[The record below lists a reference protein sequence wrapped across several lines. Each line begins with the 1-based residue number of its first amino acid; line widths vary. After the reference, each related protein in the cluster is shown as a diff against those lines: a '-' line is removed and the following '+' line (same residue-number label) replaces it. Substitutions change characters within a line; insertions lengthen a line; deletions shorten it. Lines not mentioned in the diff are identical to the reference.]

1 MFNRIKTYI
10 TLNMV
15 VGEFTQETNL
25 VIIGGGPGGYTAAFR
40 AAELGIETIIVDA
53 SGGLGGVCL
62 HNGCIPSK
70 TMLSIGETLQLAE
83 HAAKFGIHFDKPRVD
98 LDEVRKWT
106 TQTIEKLSSGLDNM
120 AKKHGIEIIKGI
132 ARFED
137 QRQLSIHS
145 GTSSRIRF
153 KRAIIATG
161 AIPVATPDD
170 WCKSPRVM
178 DPSEALKFR
187 EIPKSLLVIGGGY
200 IGVELATIYAALGS
214 KVTLVTQNDRILLC
228 ADPDLVR
235 PLAKRLSQVFARV
248 QVNTNVV
255 SMNEV
260 TNGIEANLKGD
271 GEEITAV
278 FDSVIVA
285 IGYQANTEGLDLT
298 KVHVEINKEGYI
310 SVGHQLYTTNQ
321 RILAIGDVT
330 GSPLL
335 ADKAILQGRIAA
347 EAIAGWGSVYEPQA
361 VPFVVFTDP
370 QIAWCGLT
378 QTQAQEEGIAYEAV
392 KIPWGASGRA
402 VSLGR
407 SEGMTKLIYDPDTKL
422 VLGVGIVGI
431 GAAEMISQ
439 GVLAMEMGAVTTDL
453 ASAVYPHPTIGELL
467 GEAAL
472 RAEN

>member
-1 MFNRIKTYI
+1 MFKRIKAPI
-10 TLNMV
+10 TLIMV

-25 VIIGGGPGGYTAAFR
+25 VVIGGGPGGYTAAFR

-62 HNGCIPSK
+62 QNGCIPSK
-70 TMLSIGETLQLAE
+70 TMLSIGQTLQLAE
-83 HAAKFGIHFDKPRVD
+83 QAAKFGIHFDKPRVD

-106 TQTIEKLSSGLDNM
+106 TQTIDKLGAGLNSI
-120 AKKHGIEIIKGI
+120 AKKHGIEIIKGT
-132 ARFED
+132 AGFED

-145 GTSSRIRF
+145 GSSSRIRF

-161 AIPVATPDD
+161 AIPVSTPDD
-170 WCKSPRVM
+170 WCKSQRVM
-178 DPSEALKFR
+178 EPSEALKFR

-214 KVTLVTQNDRILLC
+214 EVTLVTPNDRILQC
-228 ADPDLVR
+228 ADADLVR
-235 PLAKRLSQVFARV
+235 PLIKRLSEVFASV
-248 QVNTNVV
+248 QVNTNVT
-255 SMNEV
+255 SMKEV
-260 TNGIEANLKGD
+260 ANGIEANLKGD
-271 GEEITAV
+271 GNENTAV
-278 FDSVIVA
+278 FDYVIVA
-285 IGYQANTEGLDLT
+285 IGHQANTDGLDLAKANVKT
-298 KVHVEINKEGYI
+298 DAQGYI
-310 SVGHQLYTTNQ
+310 SVDEQLHTTNQ
-321 RILAIGDVT
+321 RIYAIGDVT

-378 QTQAQEEGIAYEAV
+378 ETQANEEGIAHESI

-407 SEGMTKLIYDPDTKL
+407 SEGLTKLIYDPDTKL
-422 VLGVGIVGI
+422 VLGVGIVGV

-439 GVLAMEMGAVTTDL
+439 GVLAIEMGAVTTDL

-472 RAEN
+472 RA

>member
-1 MFNRIKTYI
+1 
-10 TLNMV
+10 MV

-25 VIIGGGPGGYTAAFR
+25 VVIGGGPGGYTAAFR

-62 HNGCIPSK
+62 HTGCIPSK
-70 TMLSIGETLQLAE
+70 TMLSIGQTLQLAE
-83 HAAKFGIHFDKPRVD
+83 QAAKFGIHFDKPKVD

-106 TQTIEKLSSGLDNM
+106 TQTIEKLGSGLNSI
-120 AKKHGIEIIKGI
+120 AKKHGIEIIKGT

-145 GTSSRIRF
+145 GSSSRIRF

-161 AIPVATPDD
+161 AVPISTPEQ

-178 DPSEALKFR
+178 DPSEALKFK

-214 KVTLVTQNDRILLC
+214 EVTLVTKNDRILQC
-228 ADPDLVR
+228 ADADLVR
-235 PLAKRLSQVFARV
+235 PLAKRLSEVFASI
-248 QVNTNVV
+248 QVNTNVT

-260 TNGIEANLKGD
+260 ADGVYASFEGD
-271 GEEITAV
+271 SEPV
-278 FDSVIVA
+278 KFDYVIVA
-285 IGYQANTEGLDLT
+285 IGHIANTQGLDLANANIKT
-298 KVHVEINKEGYI
+298 DADGYI
-310 SVGHQLYTTNQ
+310 SVDEQLHTTNQ
-321 RILAIGDVT
+321 RIYAIGDVT

-335 ADKAILQGRIAA
+335 ADKAILQGRIAS

-370 QIAWCGLT
+370 QLAWCGLT
-378 QTQAQEEGIAYEAV
+378 ETQADEKGIAHEAI

-407 SEGMTKLIYDPDTKL
+407 SEGLTKLIYDPDTKL
-422 VLGVGIVGI
+422 VLGVGIVGV
-431 GAAEMISQ
+431 GAAEMIAQ
-439 GVLAMEMGAVTTDL
+439 GVLAIEMGAVTTDL

-467 GEAAL
+467 GKAAL
-472 RAEN
+472 KAES